1 MEKRVS
7 KELDSL
13 SEREARFDVE
23 TASVMKEISDKIDI
37 LDKARV
43 DFNKDIKDQTKL
55 LTRKEKLIK
64 RRTEDDV
71 TKELK
76 NIQILKNLNDHP
88 N

>member
-13 SEREARFDVE
+13 VKISRFDVE

-43 DFNKDIKDQTKL
+43 DFNKDIKDKTNYWQE
-55 LTRKEKLIK
+55 RKS
-64 RRTEDDV
+64 
-71 TKELK
+71 
-76 NIQILKNLNDHP
+76 N
-88 N
+88 